1 MIDKKKLPTIF
12 LGIFFA
18 VLVLFISN
26 IDFTGKDVFDTIFKE
41 INGVLATFLFYDLSF
56 GLVKGATFPFIVAWL
71 IVAGVFFTIRFNF
84 VNLRMMPHSL
94 KVLMGKYRTKDDK
107 GEVSPFASLTTAL
120 SATVGL
126 GNIAGVAI
134 AISVGGPGATFWM
147 IMAGFLGM
155 TLKFT
160 EVTLSQQYRVWRP
173 DGRIMGGAMEY
184 LSRGLAEKG
193 MGGLG
198 KTLAII
204 FAIFTIG
211 GSLGAG
217 NAFQLGQ
224 SMGAM
229 AELIPFI
236 KQYPIVYGIAMA
248 TLVGFVIIGGI
259 KRIANT
265 AEAVVPT
272 MVLIYLSATIFI
284 LLSNFDK
291 IPHAISLIF
300 TQAFNPTAVTGG
312 IIGVLV
318 QGFKRAVFSSEAGIG
333 SAAIVH
339 ATASVK
345 YPVRQGFVALYEPF
359 IDTIVICTMTA
370 LVIVITGV
378 YDPNGEFANLVAS
391 KNGAA
396 LTSAAFGTVLSWF
409 PIILTISVTL
419 FAFSTMISWSYYGE
433 RAWTYVFGERYT
445 LVYRLIFIG
454 FTVVASIVSLGNML
468 DFSDLLILGMAF
480 PNLIGLYI
488 LNGNVK
494 RDLDEYMQKLK
505 SGELDREIL
514 KN

>member
-1 MIDKKKLPTIF
+1 MIDKKRLPTVF
-12 LGIFFA
+12 LGLFFA
-18 VLVLFISN
+18 VLVLFIAN

-41 INGVLATFLFYDLSF
+41 INGVLASFLFYDMSF
-56 GLVKGATFPFIVAWL
+56 GLVKGASLPFIVVWL

-84 VNLRMMPHSL
+84 VNLRMMGHSL
-94 KVLMGKYRTKDDK
+94 KVLMGKYKTKDDK
-107 GEVSPFASLTTAL
+107 GEVSSFASLTTAL

-134 AISVGGPGATFWM
+134 AISIGGAGATFWM

-160 EVTLSQQYRVWRP
+160 EVTLSQQYRTWRP
-173 DGRIMGGAMEY
+173 DGTIMGGAMEY
-184 LSRGLAEKG
+184 LSRGLEEKG
-193 MGGLG
+193 MATFG
-198 KTLAII
+198 KFLAVI

-217 NAFQLGQ
+217 NAFQVGQ

-229 AELIPFI
+229 AEIVPFI
-236 KQYPIVYGIAMA
+236 KEYPIVYGIAMA

-259 KRIANT
+259 KRIAST

-272 MVLIYLSATIFI
+272 MVAIYLSATVFI

-291 IPHAISLIF
+291 IPHAFSLIF
-300 TQAFNPTAVTGG
+300 SEAFNPTAVAGG
-312 IIGVLV
+312 IVGVLV

-378 YDPNGEFANLVAS
+378 YDPSGQFADLVAS

-445 LVYRLIFIG
+445 
-454 FTVVASIVSLGNML
+454 IV
-468 DFSDLLILGMAF
+468 
-480 PNLIGLYI
+480 
-488 LNGNVK
+488 
-494 RDLDEYMQKLK
+494 
-505 SGELDREIL
+505 
-514 KN
+514 